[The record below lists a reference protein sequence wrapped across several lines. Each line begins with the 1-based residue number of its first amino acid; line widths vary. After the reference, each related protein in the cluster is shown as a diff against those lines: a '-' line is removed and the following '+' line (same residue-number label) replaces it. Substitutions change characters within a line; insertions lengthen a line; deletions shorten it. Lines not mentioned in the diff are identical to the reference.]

1 MLSDSSYLLFTLLK
15 HPKTVFFGWK
25 KHRFFLSKDDVL
37 HSKSYAFAI
46 QNLCFGKIKA
56 AF

>member
-1 MLSDSSYLLFTLLK
+1 VLPDSFYLLFTLLK
-15 HPKTVFFGWK
+15 HPKTVFFGWQ

-37 HSKSYAFAI
+37 RSKSYAFAS